1 MGFRRGNATGGEA
14 DRSHRRRPRGMLSA
28 MGRQILHVDMDEF
41 FAAVEKLDNPE
52 LVGKCLLVGGS
63 PAGRGVVSTASYEA
77 RVFGCRSAM
86 PMVTAMRLCP
96 HAVVLPGRH
105 ERYRE
110 VSDRVFEIFGRYSP
124 LVEPLSIDEAF
135 IDVTGSLRL
144 LGSGEQIARSLKD
157 AIRGEV
163 GLTAS
168 VGVAPNKFLAKLA
181 SELEKPDGL
190 TVITPENVQQVLD
203 GLAIRKLW
211 GVGPATEKRLE
222 RLNIRTFGQLRR
234 AAPAALA
241 SVLGQ
246 GAEDLQRLARGE
258 DDRPVVPD
266 HQAKS
271 ISQEC
276 TFPRDVGD
284 YDQLGDVLVEQV
296 EQVARRLRRAGLKAR
311 TVTLKLR
318 TGDFVTR
325 TRSATLSEATN
336 LTEEL
341 LDAARKLLAAWRAEN
356 PAALRL
362 LGMEAGQFLATG
374 GQLPL
379 FGRARREK
387 LQRLDRTLDDIARR
401 FGSGAV
407 RRGKGGEK

>member
-1 MGFRRGNATGGEA
+1 
-14 DRSHRRRPRGMLSA
+14 MLSG

-52 LVGKCLLVGGS
+52 LVGKCVLVGGS
-63 PAGRGVVSTASYEA
+63 AEGRGVVSTASYEA

-96 HAVVLPGRH
+96 HAIVLPGRY

-110 VSDRVFEIFGRYSP
+110 VSEQVFEIFGRYSP

-135 IDVTGSLRL
+135 IDATGSLRL
-144 LGSGEQIARSLKD
+144 LGPGEQIARSLKD

-190 TVITPENVQQVLD
+190 AVITPENVRQVLD
-203 GLAIRKLW
+203 PLAIRKLW
-211 GVGPATEKRLE
+211 GIGPATEKRLE
-222 RLNIRTFGQLRR
+222 RLNIHTFGELRR
-234 AAPAALA
+234 ASPATVA
-241 SVLGQ
+241 SAMGQ
-246 GAEDLQRLARGE
+246 GAEELQRLARGE

-284 YDQLGDVLVEQV
+284 YDQLGDVLVDQV
-296 EQVARRLRRAGLKAR
+296 DQVARRLRRAGLKSR
-311 TVTLKLR
+311 TITLKLR

-362 LGMEAGQFLATG
+362 LGMGAGQLGATG

-379 FGRARREK
+379 FGQARREK
-387 LQRLDRTLDDIARR
+387 LERLDRTLDDIASR

-407 RRGKGGEK
+407 RRGKGRGEK

>member
-1 MGFRRGNATGGEA
+1 
-14 DRSHRRRPRGMLSA
+14 
-28 MGRQILHVDMDEF
+28 MDEF

-110 VSDRVFEIFGRYSP
+110 VSDQIFEIIGRYSP

-135 IDVTGSLRL
+135 VDVTGSLRL
-144 LGSGEQIARSLKD
+144 LGAGEQIARSLKD
-157 AIRGEV
+157 TIRGEV

-181 SELEKPDGL
+181 SDLEKPDGL

-203 GLAIRKLW
+203 PLAIRKLW
-211 GVGPATEKRLE
+211 GVGPAAEKRLE
-222 RLNIRTFGQLRR
+222 RLNIRTFGQFRR
-234 AAPAALA
+234 AAPATLA
-241 SVLGQ
+241 SALGQ
-246 GAEDLQRLARGE
+246 GAEEWQRLARGQ
-258 DDRPVVPD
+258 DDRAVVPD

-276 TFPRDVGD
+276 TFPQDVGD

-296 EQVARRLRRAGLKAR
+296 AQVARRLRRAGLKTR

-325 TRSATLSEATN
+325 TRSATLSEASN

-341 LDAARKLLAAWRAEN
+341 LEAARKLLAAWRAEN
-356 PAALRL
+356 PSALRL
-362 LGMEAGQFLATG
+362 LGMGAGQLVATG

-379 FGRARREK
+379 FGQTRREK
-387 LQRLDRTLDDIARR
+387 LERLDRTLDDIARR

-407 RRGKGGEK
+407 RRGRLRGGVDAERGDTEG

>member
-1 MGFRRGNATGGEA
+1 MAR
-14 DRSHRRRPRGMLSA
+14 L
-28 MGRQILHVDMDEF
+28 ILHVDMDEF
-41 FAAVEKLDNPE
+41 FAAVEKLDNPS
-52 LVGKCLLVGGS
+52 LAGKCLLVGGD

-86 PMVTAMRLCP
+86 PMATAMRLCP
-96 HAVVLPGRH
+96 QAILVRPRH

-110 VSDRVFEIFGRYSP
+110 VSDQVFEIIGRYSP

-135 IDVTGSLRL
+135 LDATGSERL
-144 LGSGEQIARSLKD
+144 LGTGERIARDLKA
-157 AIRGEV
+157 AIRREV

-181 SELEKPDGL
+181 SDLNKPDGL
-190 TVITPENVQQVLD
+190 TVITDANVHDVLD
-203 GLAIRKLW
+203 GLPIRKLW
-211 GVGPATEKRLE
+211 GVGPAAEKQLE
-222 RLNIRTFGQLRR
+222 RLGVRTLGQLRR
-234 AAPAALA
+234 ASPTLLASSLGKAAAEHLQALA
-241 SVLGQ
+241 AG
-246 GAEDLQRLARGE
+246 R

-276 TFPRDVGD
+276 TFAQDLAD
-284 YDQLGDVLVEQV
+284 ADALADVLLDQV

-325 TRSATLSEATN
+325 TRSQTLAAATDITAE
-336 LTEEL
+336 
-341 LDAARKLLAAWRAEN
+341 LLAAARGLFAAWRREN
-356 PAALRL
+356 AAPLRL
-362 LGMEAGQFLATG
+362 LGMGASQLGETG

-379 FGRARREK
+379 FGAPGREK
-387 LQRLDRTLDDIARR
+387 QERLDRTLDDIARK
-401 FGSGAV
+401 FGRKAV
-407 RRGKGGEK
+407 RRGRLGPEGQEE